1 MESVN
6 KFMQPGVPSG
16 IIIECMATRIV
27 LLALLMWSCSKDNQ
41 PITPQVKPLM
51 EAVYASGFVV
61 SEQEYQV
68 FSQADGTLGEILVR
82 EGEAVKKGT
91 PILKIKSV
99 LSSAR
104 YEQARE
110 TYQQALNNKTP
121 VINELTA
128 IAQSARSKMQLDS
141 INFLRFTNLLKA
153 NATTRLEYDRAEL
166 QYKNARND
174 FEAAKSRLAKTRTD
188 LETAIKNANNQVQIA
203 EEESGNYT
211 LRSDID
217 GVVLKIMK
225 EQGELVR
232 RSEAVAVVG
241 KPENFYLKL
250 SVDELD
256 VQRVKAGQQALI
268 KIDAFSNKIFKG
280 IVTKVYPLVDT
291 RQQSLRVDVA
301 LQDEV
306 TGLISGLAAE
316 VNIVVQ
322 KKETALVVPKQ
333 LVQPGDSIWVAEGS
347 EKRKVKI
354 VRGIE
359 TLDEVEIVSGIT
371 AQTILSN

>member
-1 MESVN
+1 
-6 KFMQPGVPSG
+6 MQPGVPSG

-153 NATTRLEYDRAEL
+153 NATTRVEYDRAEL

-268 KIDAFSNKIFKG
+268 KIDAFFNKIFKG